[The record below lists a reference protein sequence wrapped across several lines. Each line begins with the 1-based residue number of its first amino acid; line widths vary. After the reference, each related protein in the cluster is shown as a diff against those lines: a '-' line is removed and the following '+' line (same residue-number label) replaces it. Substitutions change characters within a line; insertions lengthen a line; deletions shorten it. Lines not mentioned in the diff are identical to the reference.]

1 MMFDAKQD
9 LECAEDQPQFEG
21 SGNTSGAQ
29 TLVACLEAAGI
40 DTVFGV
46 PGEETTAFMSA
57 LEASGIE
64 FVLCRHEQ
72 GAAFMAAVHGR
83 LTGQPGVCLA
93 TLGPGATNLIT
104 GVADAQ
110 LDHVPLI
117 AITGQGSRDRLGR
130 MSHQMIDLEALFAPV
145 TKLSRTLLM
154 PDDIPASFAEAMRL
168 ATCGRPGA
176 VHLSLPEDVAKA
188 PCSAH
193 PLPVRPRPQ
202 IRAGQ
207 DDLEAIASALSTA
220 ERPVLIAGA
229 GVVREDAS
237 AAVRMF
243 SETTG
248 IPVATTFMA
257 KGILPPDHDNTMFS
271 IGAAEED
278 WVDLA
283 LKAADMIMLVG
294 FDAVEYPPA
303 SLGKDSAA
311 KICVLDTDPPR
322 ADSGL
327 VIHGEAIGDIGHSL
341 TDLRLRLKG
350 REWPPVPA
358 FTATRD
364 GMRLSLQRRETE
376 ADKGAIAPPDICN
389 VVTHALRPE
398 DTVLSGVGMHKLWV
412 ARRVLPRRAGQMI
425 VPNGLA
431 GMGLALPG
439 GLAAARL
446 QDKGRV
452 LVICG
457 DGDVM
462 MNVQEMETI
471 TRLGLRLTVMVWVD
485 GGLGLIDAHQGDTGP
500 DFPFANPVWRKL
512 ATAFGWTH
520 AHVTGLGDLSELLA
534 AALSAEGPT
543 LLTVP
548 VDYAAAGHM
557 PGKATEMI
565 GNHTAG

>member
-1 MMFDAKQD
+1 MFDAKQD
-9 LECAEDQPQFEG
+9 VDSMQDRAEG
-21 SGNTSGAQ
+21 STSEHTNGADA
-29 TLVACLEAAGI
+29 LVACLETAGI

-46 PGEETTAFMSA
+46 PGEETTALMTA

-83 LTGQPGVCLA
+83 LTGQPGVCLS

-168 ATCGRPGA
+168 ATSGRPGA
-176 VHLSLPEDVAKA
+176 VHLSLPEDVAAA
-188 PCSAH
+188 PCTAK
-193 PLPVRPRPQ
+193 PLPLRAAPQ
-202 IRAGQ
+202 SRAGQ
-207 DDLEAIASALSTA
+207 DDLEHVASLLAAA
-220 ERPVLIAGA
+220 ERPVIIAGA
-229 GVVREDAS
+229 GVVRDKVD

-257 KGILPPDHDNTMFS
+257 KGILPPDHDNTLFS
-271 IGAAEED
+271 IGQSEED

-283 LKAADMIMLVG
+283 VKAADCIILVG

-303 SLGKDSAA
+303 SLSEDGATKVCVIDS
-311 KICVLDTDPPR
+311 DPPR

-341 TDLRLRLKG
+341 TDLRLRLNG
-350 REWPPVPA
+350 RSWPPVPA
-358 FTATRD
+358 FEATRD
-364 GMRLSLQRRETE
+364 GMRLSLQRCLTE
-376 ADKGAIAPPDICN
+376 ESTGAIAPTDICN
-389 VVTHALRPE
+389 VVTHAIRME

-412 ARRVLPRRAGQMI
+412 ARHVLPKRAGQLI

-446 QDKGRV
+446 QEDGRV

-485 GGLGLIDAHQGDTGP
+485 GGLGLIDAHQGESGP
-500 DFPFANPVWRKL
+500 DFPFSNPIWNKL
-512 ATAFGWTH
+512 ANAFGWTH
-520 AHVTGLGDLSELLA
+520 AHVNGLGDLPDLLT
-534 AALSAEGPT
+534 AALSAEGAT

-557 PGKATEMI
+557 PGHATKKN
-565 GNHTAG
+565 GNQSSA